1 MVVDRYPDLKSDQ
14 NFRDLQAELEGTEN
28 QIAVARKH
36 HIEAVQVYNLAVRK
50 IPSNLTAMV
59 FGFATKPNFTVE
71 NETALAKPPGVKF
84 DK

>member
-1 MVVDRYPDLKSDQ
+1 MVVERYPDLKSDQ

-36 HIEAVQVYNLAVRK
+36 YIEAVQVYNLAVQK

-59 FGFATKPNFTVE
+59 FGFANKPNFAVE
-71 NETALAKPPGVKF
+71 NETALAKPPGVMFGK
-84 DK
+84 